1 MELDYWQEEL
11 NRRYVELDKAIK
23 EANARFEEKVKPYR
37 DKYTRVIADAQKQVD
52 NDIGPYIAQYEEW
65 QKTRP
70 DDSAESEDYGGHD
83 MTENA

>member
-1 MELDYWQEEL
+1 MELEYWQDEL

-37 DKYTRVIADAQKQVD
+37 DKYTRVIAEAQKQVD
-52 NDIGPYIAQYEEW
+52 SDIGPYIAQYEEW

-70 DDSAESEDYGGHD
+70 DEPEAEQDGD
-83 MTENA
+83 